1 MARGFLS
8 FPQSSDLPLSL
19 FKGLITIG
27 CIFAARGFFEEC
39 EQWPGCGHGD
49 NPPSLSTSPVVEATA
64 GSSDEGYT
72 KDRNLLVDPKSTG
85 RKEAA
90 RKFPLDRTAD
100 CEWINKKF
108 VAFNGKMVWG
118 CVNGKQSNIH
128 HGPDKDTL
136 RNVEGN
142 VHRICFTCHN
152 HYHAVTDPDYDDA
165 TAVEY
170 PLIELQ
176 DATREELVKA
186 LIERRSAKQGPR
198 SVNPND

>member
-1 MARGFLS
+1 MS
-8 FPQSSDLPLSL
+8 
-19 FKGLITIG
+19 TG
-27 CIFAARGFFEEC
+27 CIFSARGFFEEC
-39 EQWPGCGHGD
+39 ENFPGCGCGS
-49 NPPSLSTSPVVEATA
+49 PPIPLSSTSPHEEVATA
-64 GSSDEGYT
+64 GVYQ

-90 RKFPLDRTAD
+90 RMFPLDKSAP
-100 CEWINKKF
+100 CEWQLKKF

-118 CVNGKQSNIH
+118 CVNGLQSNIH

-136 RNVEGN
+136 RNVNGN

-170 PLIELQ
+170 DLIEFQ
-176 DATREELVKA
+176 DASTEELVKA
-186 LIERRSAKQGPR
+186 LIERKSAKQGPR